1 MLRVKSFLPPLK
13 VISRTLSTEHQSDK
27 SSTVEKITEW
37 SKKNTHIII
46 ASVVVFTGALY
57 LSSKVSTLEKELI
70 KYKQSNISMEKRFDD
85 NLKVAKEHY
94 TKTIKT
100 YDDQL
105 NTVVKETEAML
116 AKELLE
122 HLPHSEKYNA
132 ILKEQQE
139 KAEKEKKED
148 KKAHN

>member
-1 MLRVKSFLPPLK
+1 MFRAKSFRPSFK
-13 VISRTLSTEHQSDK
+13 VISRKVSTEHQSDK
-27 SSTVEKITEW
+27 TNTVDKITEW
-37 SKKNTHIII
+37 SKKNTHILV
-46 ASVVVFTGALY
+46 ASLIVFTGAIY

-85 NLKVAKEHY
+85 NLKNAKEHY

-100 YDDQL
+100 YDDKL

-116 AKELLE
+116 AKQLLE

-132 ILKEQQE
+132 ILKEQQQ
-139 KAEKEKKED
+139 KVEKEEKHD
-148 KKAHN
+148 KKSH